1 MISVHLFREGGGLE
15 HRHDLGLA
23 EAWRGRN
30 GSPLWIDVEDPGE
43 EEARDLADVCGFHP
57 LTVEDCLTPAQPP
70 KVEEFGDYLFLVFRG
85 LRPEEGGD
93 ECAVES
99 YKLAAYLGAGTLV
112 TVHKRPVEAVN
123 EVSDQ
128 VTRKDL
134 PLERHMDQILHA
146 IVDRMVDRL
155 LPVVDRFEERIEEI
169 EEQVFRDPKP
179 EVLQE
184 VLAHKRAILSIR
196 RLAVPQREMLGRLAR
211 RDLPFI
217 DERTSHYFRDV
228 YDHMARIEE
237 TTVILTDLATGTM
250 EAYLSIASNRL
261 NEIVKVLTIFS
272 VIWMP
277 LTFIVGVYGMNLK
290 GMPEMEWRWFYPV
303 LLAGMAAIAGGML
316 LWFKRKRWI

>member
-1 MISVHLFREGGGLE
+1 MITVHLFREGGGLE

-99 YKLAAYLGAGTLV
+99 YKLAAFLGAGTLV
-112 TVHKRPVEAVN
+112 TVHKRPVEAVK

-179 EVLQE
+179 GVL
-184 VLAHKRAILSIR
+184 R
-196 RLAVPQREMLGRLAR
+196 RSW
-211 RDLPFI
+211 
-217 DERTSHYFRDV
+217 RTSGRSSPSGGSPSRSGRCSGGSRG
-228 YDHMARIEE
+228 ATSPSSTSGPR
-237 TTVILTDLATGTM
+237 TTSATSTTTWPG
-250 EAYLSIASNRL
+250 SRRRPS
-261 NEIVKVLTIFS
+261 S
-272 VIWMP
+272 
-277 LTFIVGVYGMNLK
+277 
-290 GMPEMEWRWFYPV
+290 
-303 LLAGMAAIAGGML
+303 
-316 LWFKRKRWI
+316 